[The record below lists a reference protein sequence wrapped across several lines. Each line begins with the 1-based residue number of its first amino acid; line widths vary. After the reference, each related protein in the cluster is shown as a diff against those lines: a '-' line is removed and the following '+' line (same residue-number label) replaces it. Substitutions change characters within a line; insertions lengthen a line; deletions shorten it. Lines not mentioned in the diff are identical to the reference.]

1 MSEQISLEELE
12 NTIIVDTKIVA
23 DKKVTTLTKQIYD
36 FNVLEVEVGTTGY
49 KGGDTGH
56 GGRSYIRIQDLTST
70 DIKIRKLGNKYGENK
85 GVEIILGGDAELRTI
100 LRAFH
105 FIAETL
111 EISLTQGTL
120 EAIISRP

>member
-1 MSEQISLEELE
+1 MPKVVS
-12 NTIIVDTKIVA
+12 

-56 GGRSYIRIQDLTST
+56 GGRSYIRIQDLGST